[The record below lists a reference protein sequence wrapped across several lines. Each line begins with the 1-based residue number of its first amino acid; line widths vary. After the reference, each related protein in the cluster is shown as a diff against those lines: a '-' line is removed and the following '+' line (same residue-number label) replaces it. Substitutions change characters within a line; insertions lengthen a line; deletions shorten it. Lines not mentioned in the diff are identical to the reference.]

1 MGDDMDEAAE
11 DLERLKRDRE
21 ELERRVEELENRPE
35 RRRHARRIVSTIL
48 VVVSVLLFG
57 VAVPGT
63 WARRTL
69 LDTNRYV
76 ATVTPIA
83 SDGAV
88 QEYLARTVTQQVFD
102 ALDVEERLSVVLNE
116 RDPRLAF
123 LAGPI
128 SNGVRGFVQD
138 KLQAFLASD
147 AFATYWE
154 QANRFVH
161 AQLIAA
167 LEGGGTTLA
176 VENGKVVLNLL
187 PLVNQGL
194 QSISTIVSDL
204 VGHPVTL
211 PELSGDEVPS
221 EAISR
226 VESALGIDLPDQF
239 GTIVVYDS
247 QDLAAVQDGVD
258 LASRAIVA
266 LVLLF
271 LVLAGIALWV
281 SPRKR
286 RTLVQLSAALAVILV
301 IERRVAI
308 AQGDALVDQAK
319 PENQA
324 AARAVIDQLL
334 GSLLRYTGWLLAIA
348 FVLLVVALVTGPYPW
363 AVRLRDWAADLGGAA
378 SGTVRGREVGGAAAW
393 VASHRDAMMLGGAA
407 VATLLLLL
415 IDLSL
420 VGLLVLAIALVAYEL
435 LVYRLGAATPSIDAG
450 DDDLH
455 VDPTEGAGTT

>member
-1 MGDDMDEAAE
+1 MDEATG
-11 DLERLKRDRE
+11 DTDRLKAERE
-21 ELERRVEELENRPE
+21 ELARRVEELESRPK
-35 RRRHARRIVSTIL
+35 RRRHLRRIVSTIL
-48 VVVSVLLFG
+48 VVISVLLFAL
-57 VAVPGT
+57 AVPGT

-69 LDTNRYV
+69 LDTDRYV
-76 ATVTPIA
+76 ATVTPLA
-83 SDGAV
+83 SDPSV

-102 ALDVEERLSVVLNE
+102 ALDVEQRLSSVLQQ

-128 SNGVRGFVQD
+128 SNGVEGFVRD
-138 KLQAFLASD
+138 KLQTVLASE

-154 QANRFVH
+154 RANRFVH
-161 AQLIAA
+161 AQLIAV
-167 LEGGGTTLA
+167 LEGGGETLQ
-176 VENGKVVLNLL
+176 VENGQVVLNLL

-194 QSISTIVSDL
+194 QSISTVVSDL

-221 EAISR
+221 ESISR

-247 QDLAAVQDGVD
+247 QDLGAVQDGVD

-266 LVLLF
+266 LALLF

-286 RTLVQLSAALAVILV
+286 RTLVQLSAALAVVLV
-301 IERRVAI
+301 IERRFAI
-308 AQGDALVDQAK
+308 GQSNALVDGARS
-319 PENQA
+319 ENQA
-324 AARAVIDQLL
+324 AARAVIDQVL

-348 FVLLVVALVTGPYPW
+348 FVVLVVALVTGPYPW
-363 AVRLRDWAADLGGAA
+363 SVRVRGWAADLGRAALGA
-378 SGTVRGREVGGAAAW
+378 VRGREVAGAAAW
-393 VASHRDAMMLGGAA
+393 VAGHRDAMMLGGAA
-407 VATLLLLL
+407 VAVLLLLL

-420 VGLLVLAIALVAYEL
+420 VGFLVLAIALVAYEL
-435 LVYRLGAATPSIDAG
+435 LVYRIGAAASVQS
-450 DDDLH
+450 DDDLP
-455 VDPTEGAGTT
+455 VDPTHGASTT

>member
-1 MGDDMDEAAE
+1 MDEAAG
-11 DLERLKRDRE
+11 DVERLKRDRE

-35 RRRHARRIVSTIL
+35 RRRHVRRIVSTIL
-48 VVVSVLLFG
+48 VVLSVLVFG

-69 LDTNRYV
+69 LDTDRYV
-76 ATVTPIA
+76 ATVTPLA
-83 SDGAV
+83 SDDAV
-88 QEYLARTVTQQVFD
+88 QEYLARTVTQQVFE
-102 ALDVEERLSVVLNE
+102 ALDVEQRLSAVLHQ
-116 RDPRLAF
+116 RDPRLEF

-138 KLQAFLASD
+138 KLQTVLASE

-161 AQLIAA
+161 TQLIAA
-167 LEGGGTTLA
+167 LEGGGTTLE
-176 VENGKVVLNLL
+176 VKNGRVVLNLL

-194 QSISTIVSDL
+194 QSISTTVSEL
-204 VGHPVTL
+204 IGHPVTL

-221 EAISR
+221 ESIAR
-226 VESALGIDLPDQF
+226 VESALGTDLPDQF

-271 LVLAGIALWV
+271 IVLAGIALWV

-301 IERRVAI
+301 IERRLAI
-308 AQGDALVDQAK
+308 AQSDALVDGAK

-324 AARAVIDQLL
+324 AARAVVDQVL

-348 FVLLVVALVTGPYPW
+348 LVVLVVALLTGPYPW
-363 AVRLRDWAADLGGAA
+363 AVRLRGWAADLGRAA
-378 SGTVRGREVGGAAAW
+378 SGAVRGREVGGAAVW
-393 VASHRDAMMLGGAA
+393 VAGHRDAMMLGGAA
-407 VATLLLLL
+407 VAMLLLLL

-435 LVYRLGAATPSIDAG
+435 LVYRLGAATRAADA
-450 DDDLH
+450 DDDLP
-455 VDPTEGAGTT
+455 VDPMQGTSTT